1 MDIFPAMPSENT
13 IDILFEET
21 NLTVE
26 DIAEATL
33 LPTERIEAIALG
45 RWLPNPS
52 ERKKV
57 AEAFGVSVSD
67 ISWGHTVDPRNIRYR
82 RFGLKE
88 EI

>member
-1 MDIFPAMPSENT
+1 MPSKKT
-13 IDILFEET
+13 VDVLFEET
-21 NLTVE
+21 GLTVE
-26 DIAEATL
+26 DIAEATE

-45 RWLPNPS
+45 RWLPSPS

-57 AEAFGVSVSD
+57 AEAFDVSLSA

-88 EI
+88 EL

>member
-1 MDIFPAMPSENT
+1 MDNFPAMQSEKT
-13 IDILFEET
+13 VDILFEQT

-26 DIAEATL
+26 DISEATRF
-33 LPTERIEAIALG
+33 PTERIDAIALG
-45 RWLPNPS
+45 RWLPSPS

-57 AEAFGVSVSD
+57 AEAFGVSIND

-88 EI
+88 EL